1 MPPSGQK
8 LELVVRHG
16 KILAGQITYQI
27 SLHTMHVFIKHL
39 TSTCFIISKSFKK
52 ALIKS
57 IKNILQT
64 QCTQHDLCA
73 RVERAQFWSCLSTQS
88 VCAFSDWHS
97 GRRAL
102 CPGKVSEISPNDR
115 LGTSIKGY
123 GSRKESIDKYG
134 ILRESGENTVLKA
147 LLF

>member
-1 MPPSGQK
+1 MF
-8 LELVVRHG
+8 
-16 KILAGQITYQI
+16 Y
-27 SLHTMHVFIKHL
+27 
-39 TSTCFIISKSFKK
+39 ISKSFIKV
-52 ALIKS
+52 LIKS

-64 QCTQHDLCA
+64 QCTQHDLCDMCA

-88 VCAFSDWHS
+88 VCACSDWHS